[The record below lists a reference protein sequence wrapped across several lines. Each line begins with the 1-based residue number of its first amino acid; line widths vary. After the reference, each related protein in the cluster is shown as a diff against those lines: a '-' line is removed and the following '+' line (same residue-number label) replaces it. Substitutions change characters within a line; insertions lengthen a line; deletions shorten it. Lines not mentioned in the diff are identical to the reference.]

1 MKRIHLFT
9 VLSRGSIGNN
19 RSTYEVEVRFLI
31 ILEMSIQRFIST
43 QGNEFSSD
51 CTLEFPKS
59 SGQVQDFVDQQLQ
72 YSSYMELC
80 NFQLA
85 SSSSSSIISCIGS
98 PSSAFF
104 ATERC
109 LGLTQYDNQDDTSQ
123 TENYDLQMSSY
134 DPQQCRNGFFEDSM
148 VQSEPI
154 SLPSFISPEGPC
166 RQYTFSDA
174 SEEERML
181 HLKNKLLGEFD
192 ASYRRHPAL
201 PFDGNQ
207 DYCLSHD
214 LCGSQL
220 TRMRQQS
227 LSPSLTCHNSASSGA
242 TQKPSKTRIRWTEDL
257 HDRFLECA
265 NRLGGADKATPK
277 QILNLMDSESLTLDQ
292 VKSHLQKYRNA
303 KHPESA
309 GKSEKRNSLDT
320 VTDIESK
327 TYATCYSLRFNL
339 LILLF
344 IATEITEALK
354 MQLEVQRCLHEQL
367 ENQRTLQT
375 RIEEQAKKL
384 RMILDQQQNTNRTVL
399 ETRNSNV
406 SSDN

>member
-1 MKRIHLFT
+1 
-9 VLSRGSIGNN
+9 
-19 RSTYEVEVRFLI
+19 
-31 ILEMSIQRFIST
+31 MSIQRFIST

-123 TENYDLQMSSY
+123 LTKNYDLQMSSY

-166 RQYTFSDA
+166 RQYTCSDA

-227 LSPSLTCHNSASSGA
+227 SSPSLTCHNSASSGA
-242 TQKPSKTRIRWTEDL
+242 TQKSSKTRIRWTEDL

-327 TYATCYSLRFNL
+327 T
-339 LILLF
+339 
-344 IATEITEALK
+344 ATEITEALK

>member
-1 MKRIHLFT
+1 
-9 VLSRGSIGNN
+9 
-19 RSTYEVEVRFLI
+19 
-31 ILEMSIQRFIST
+31 MSIQRFIST

-123 TENYDLQMSSY
+123 LTKNYDLQMSSY

-220 TRMRQQS
+220 THTRQQS
-227 LSPSLTCHNSASSGA
+227 SSPSLTCHNSASSGA

-327 TYATCYSLRFNL
+327 T
-339 LILLF
+339 
-344 IATEITEALK
+344 ATEITEALK

-406 SSDN
+406 SSELVNVNDSVDCIGKNVMK